1 MHSAKL
7 YVKTLNEGLPGGQVV
22 KNPPA
27 NAGDTGSIPGLGGS
41 RVPQGNQAGAPEP
54 LSPCSGAASCNC

>member
-1 MHSAKL
+1 MLSAKF
-7 YVKTLNEGLPGGQVV
+7 YVKTLNEGLPSGQVV

-41 RVPQGNQAGAPEP
+41 HVPQGN
-54 LSPCSGAASCNC
+54 